1 MSGVMSEPRW
11 SALLAAA
18 AILAVAP
25 RAAADPEGAS
35 RQLFKEGDAQVA
47 AGRWPD
53 ACPYFQAAHE
63 LHATGGT
70 ALRAADCYEKTGKD
84 ARAIELYEYI
94 VEHRATD
101 KEPERVKLAEE
112 RLLILKQKLGLD
124 RPASAPSAHAVEPA
138 PPPPPPPPPPS
149 RVPVIVAFTV
159 AGAGLVT
166 GAVAGGL
173 ALSEAG
179 DVKTLCD
186 MKPTCTGPN
195 ATAAQSAEGGA
206 TTRAW
211 IANVGF
217 GVAVAEVVTGV
228 VLIVTARSP
237 RAKAG
242 VQSALGPRGV
252 TIRF

>member
-1 MSGVMSEPRW
+1 MSEPRW
-11 SALLAAA
+11 SALLAVA

-25 RAAADPEGAS
+25 PAAAADPEGAS
-35 RQLFKEGDAQVA
+35 RQLFKEGDAQAA

-124 RPASAPSAHAVEPA
+124 RPASAPSAAGVPPPPEPA
-138 PPPPPPPPPPS
+138 LPPPPPPD
-149 RVPVIVAFTV
+149 RVPVIVAFTL

-173 ALSEAG
+173 ALSQAG
-179 DVKTLCD
+179 DVKTLCN
-186 MKPTCTGPN
+186 MKPTCAGPN
-195 ATAAQSAEGGA
+195 ATAAQSASDGA
-206 TTRAW
+206 TSKAW

-237 RAKAG
+237 RARAG
-242 VQSALGPRGV
+242 VESALGPHGV

>member
-1 MSGVMSEPRW
+1 MSEPRW
-11 SALLAAA
+11 PALSILA

-25 RAAADPEGAS
+25 RAAAADPEGES

-47 AGRWPD
+47 AGRLPE

-70 ALRAADCYEKTGKD
+70 ALRAADCYERTGKE
-84 ARAIELYEYI
+84 ARAVELYEYV

-124 RPASAPSAHAVEPA
+124 RPRLRAARRRGAAGLRARAAALRPLRH
-138 PPPPPPPPPPS
+138 S
-149 RVPVIVAFTV
+149 RRAACRMIVAFTL

-173 ALSEAG
+173 ALSQAG
-179 DVKTLCD
+179 DVKIAL
-186 MKPTCTGPN
+186 
-195 ATAAQSAEGGA
+195 AT
-206 TTRAW
+206 
-211 IANVGF
+211 
-217 GVAVAEVVTGV
+217 
-228 VLIVTARSP
+228 
-237 RAKAG
+237 
-242 VQSALGPRGV
+242 
-252 TIRF
+252 